1 MSSQQ
6 KRGFRLPWAAD
17 RSTDEGAAAAT
28 LEAESAESAT
38 TAQIGDEVGGEV
50 GEGPFHFADA
60 ATPDASTGDSPEA
73 PEVPENTAEAAMIET
88 ETGTTEQTESV
99 PPPTDKNVWGIADEA
114 TEETSTD
121 VDGGEIVTAEQ
132 VAAEEAAGE
141 QAAEESTANDPTAN
155 ESSAGTAEPVAAT
168 RARTDADPRATR
180 SNPLVAGLVKA
191 MREAALASREET
203 TTRLKGDA
211 TAQMELIRE
220 AGTTE
225 AAELRK
231 RADEDVAGIR
241 EWSKSEIARIKSETD
256 ERIEQ
261 RRTELEDQT
270 KRHEANIERQ
280 VEAVQATVAA
290 YEAEMDGFFDKLLAE
305 NDPAR
310 LAALAEQAPD
320 PPDLAELP
328 SPADELVSDD
338 AESPGGTEWDDVA
351 WGTIDPERLAAIT
364 DPAPDTAVEPAE
376 ALQADAAAEAEAAS
390 TEGLEMPTDEVWP
403 TSVLAAARRTLNPP
417 KADFE
422 AAGVAN
428 TRLFVNGLTSV
439 AGISAFKG
447 ALGQLHGVRSVSV
460 SSGEPGVFIFTVVHT
475 PDTDLQDG
483 VAGLTSFSAR
493 VTEASGGELTVVAE
507 EPAA

>member
-310 LAALAEQAPD
+310 LAALAEQARRRP
-320 PPDLAELP
+320 
-328 SPADELVSDD
+328 
-338 AESPGGTEWDDVA
+338 TN
-351 WGTIDPERLAAIT
+351 
-364 DPAPDTAVEPAE
+364 APKW
-376 ALQADAAAEAEAAS
+376 S
-390 TEGLEMPTDEVWP
+390 
-403 TSVLAAARRTLNPP
+403 
-417 KADFE
+417 
-422 AAGVAN
+422 
-428 TRLFVNGLTSV
+428 
-439 AGISAFKG
+439 
-447 ALGQLHGVRSVSV
+447 
-460 SSGEPGVFIFTVVHT
+460 
-475 PDTDLQDG
+475 
-483 VAGLTSFSAR
+483 
-493 VTEASGGELTVVAE
+493 
-507 EPAA
+507 